1 MEQRWLDGGLVSCG
15 GSARRAFQRALRLTR
30 VLPLAAAVACTPS
43 QTQPSEAA
51 PSASAEVSGSASRA
65 SKEPAASDAE
75 ETPRERHQYYTRGVH
90 NDVGCDP
97 PERCIAKRAPGQP
110 SDPLY
115 PAYWTSEWTMY
126 RVFDGYKEHPPP
138 YGSPPSGLEPSDYEV
153 SYGAS
158 YYDSEYIP
166 ADKDGSGAM
175 MEHYVDRCLPIF
187 PGSNHYTCSFVS
199 LGNKAYFLRYE
210 NITADTPACCQFS
223 LDNHPPR
230 RDFIKHLPYDAK
242 QSAHLGNTLQAY
254 SIVVEPHDI
263 LFGYAFFN
271 QPAPDTFDTSAPPYR
286 HPQSFFFSGFFV
298 PHTETPPNAPIVSQ
312 NYTNFRMQR
321 PDPAKTWDEVA
332 RVCTG
337 DIQWCCLFP
346 DDCPKGKST
355 VGAAA
360 PTWGSLEP

>member
-1 MEQRWLDGGLVSCG
+1 
-15 GSARRAFQRALRLTR
+15 

-254 SIVVEPHDI
+254 SIVV
-263 LFGYAFFN
+263 
-271 QPAPDTFDTSAPPYR
+271 SASAGHVR
-286 HPQSFFFSGFFV
+286 H
-298 PHTETPPNAPIVSQ
+298 
-312 NYTNFRMQR
+312 
-321 PDPAKTWDEVA
+321 
-332 RVCTG
+332 
-337 DIQWCCLFP
+337 
-346 DDCPKGKST
+346 
-355 VGAAA
+355 VGAAVPSPA
-360 PTWGSLEP
+360 VILLLRLLRPAHRDSAERADREPELHELPHATAGPRKDLG